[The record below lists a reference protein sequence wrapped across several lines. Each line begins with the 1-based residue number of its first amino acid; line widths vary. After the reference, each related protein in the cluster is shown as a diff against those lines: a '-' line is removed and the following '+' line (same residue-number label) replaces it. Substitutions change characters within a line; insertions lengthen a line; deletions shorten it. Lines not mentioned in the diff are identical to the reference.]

1 LQAAQKSFCQRI
13 GTRETLLMTQTA
25 TAPAAPTT
33 ASNVVMTHR
42 QILLVIYGL
51 MAGMFLGAL
60 DQTIVGTAIRTIG
73 DDLHGL
79 DQQAWVTTGYL
90 IASTVTTP
98 IYGKL
103 SDIFG
108 RRPLFITAIGIFIVG
123 SFAASFSDSMLML
136 AGFRALQGL
145 GAGGLMS
152 LPLAIM
158 GDMLA
163 PRERAKYQGY
173 FLAVFGISS
182 VIGPLVG
189 GVFAGADQ
197 LLFIAG
203 WRWVFLIN
211 VPIGV
216 IALFMVLTFLHLPK
230 FGNRGKPRIDWWGAT
245 LVIVTL
251 VPLLLIAEQG
261 REWGWD
267 SPAAFACYAIGALGL
282 IAFIIV
288 ERAMGDDAIL
298 PMKLF
303 GSRVFSMSAIL
314 SVLVGFGMFGAMLT
328 IPLYLQIVKGVTPTE
343 SGFAMLPMVLGLMIS
358 SIASGQIISKTGNY
372 QVFPVTGTAFTA
384 VGFTVLTFL
393 TADRPLWFLMLGM
406 FLIGLGLGQL
416 MQTLTLAA
424 QNSVSPRDIG
434 VATSAATFFRQI
446 GGTMGT
452 AVLLSVLF
460 TLMPTNISAAM
471 QNESDLKSALNA
483 AMTPS
488 VANASKNQGVM
499 DEIWTKIVDPVQQ
512 NVQDGLDQG
521 AAQAK
526 QAADAAVTK
535 QVTAAV
541 QRQVAAGTVPAAAAD
556 TIIAQQVDDAK
567 PAAEQQALE
576 TAATKAN
583 ASVVDGKLQIDY
595 SDRAQRENVVDQVAP
610 TLVKQL
616 KSGDSA
622 ANSSTDSATSDTSFL
637 NGADPRLSR
646 PFLVGFSDS
655 AVRVYYV
662 GLAVIL
668 LAFVLTWFFRVPPLR
683 KTSALQEQADAAR
696 TADAAAAAPGA
707 GPEPTVPGASSRDVP
722 TSPDVTPQPR
732 SARAPGAAGAPDGA
746 DDTRAPLPDATTH
759 GAHSAAA
766 PVDEPPT
773 TTGAIRTR
781 AAHAATA
788 VEPGAPGAAADAA
801 EASRASRPDADDVH
815 AHGRH
820 SAE

>member
-1 LQAAQKSFCQRI
+1 
-13 GTRETLLMTQTA
+13 MTQTA

-33 ASNVVMTHR
+33 ASNVVMNHR

-211 VPIGV
+211 VPIGI

-230 FGNRGKPRIDWWGAT
+230 FGDRGKPRIDWWGAT

-358 SIASGQIISKTGNY
+358 SIASGQIISRTGNY
-372 QVFPVTGTAFTA
+372 QVFPITGTAFTA

-406 FLIGLGLGQL
+406 FGIGLGLGQL

-521 AAQAK
+521 TAQAK

-576 TAATKAN
+576 TAASKAN

-595 SDRAQRENVVDQVAP
+595 SDEAQRQNVVDQVAP
-610 TLVKQL
+610 TLIKQL

-622 ANSSTDSATSDTSFL
+622 ASSSTDSATSDTSFL

-696 TADAAAAAPGA
+696 TAAGAESDGSAAAAAGAAAPGA
-707 GPEPTVPGASSRDVP
+707 GPVPSGSSSADVPRSPDVP
-722 TSPDVTPQPR
+722 TSPDVQPR
-732 SARAPGAAGAPDGA
+732 SARAAGASDVSVLPSGV
-746 DDTRAPLPDATTH
+746 DDTRAPLPNATTH

-781 AAHAATA
+781 AAHAAA
-788 VEPGAPGAAADAA
+788 VVEPDAHGASADAA
-801 EASRASRPDADDVH
+801 EASRASRPDADDAH
-815 AHGRH
+815 GHGHGRH
-820 SAE
+820 SVE